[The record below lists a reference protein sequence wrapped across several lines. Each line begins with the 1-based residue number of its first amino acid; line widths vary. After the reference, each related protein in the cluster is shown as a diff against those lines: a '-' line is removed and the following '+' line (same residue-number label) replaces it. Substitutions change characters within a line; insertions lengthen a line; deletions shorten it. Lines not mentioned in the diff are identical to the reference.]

1 MHRKMPVIE
10 TKRLILREI
19 QLNDCVDM
27 FEYAQLPDFGPLAG
41 WQSHRS
47 VAETRSIIQL
57 FIDKKKYGQL
67 GTFAVILKE
76 ENKMIGTLELHTYF
90 RGFKAEL
97 GYSINP
103 RYQGKGYAT
112 EAAIE
117 AIIWGFEDLG
127 LARIE
132 CATYTHNISS
142 QKVCEKLH
150 FTYEGIRKKGY
161 QLYDGS
167 LHDIKCYGITEDE
180 YFSNYYQKI
189 IYNIKNK

>member
-1 MHRKMPVIE
+1 MNTKLPIIE

-19 QLNDCVDM
+19 NLNDCYDM
-27 FEYAQLPDFGPLAG
+27 YEYACLPTFGPMAG
-41 WQSHRS
+41 WQPHRS
-47 VAETRSIIQL
+47 IGETKSIIQL

-67 GTFAVILKE
+67 GTFAIILKN
-76 ENKMIGTLELHTYF
+76 ENKMIGTLELHTYI

-103 RYQGKGYAT
+103 KYQGNGYAT

-117 AIIWGFEDLG
+117 AIIWGFESLG

-132 CATYTHNISS
+132 CTSYTHNNSS
-142 QKVCEKLH
+142 QRVCQKLH
-150 FTYEGIRKKGY
+150 LTYEGIRKKGY

-167 LHDIKCYGITEDE
+167 LHDLKCYAITDDE
-180 YFSNYYQKI
+180 YFTNTYQKI
-189 IYNIKNK
+189 IYELKK

>member
-1 MHRKMPVIE
+1 MHIKLPVIE
-10 TKRLILREI
+10 TKRLLLREI
-19 QLNDCVDM
+19 RLSDCQDM
-27 FEYAQLPDFGPLAG
+27 YEYACLPHFGPMAG
-41 WQSHRS
+41 WQPHRNIG
-47 VAETRSIIQL
+47 ETEAIIQL

-90 RGFKAEL
+90 PKFKAEL

-117 AIIWGFEDLG
+117 ALIWGFEDLG

-132 CATYTHNISS
+132 CSTYTHNYSS

-150 FTYEGIRKKGY
+150 LNFEGIRKKGY

-167 LHDIKCYGITEDE
+167 LHDIKCYAITDDE
-180 YFSNYYQKI
+180 YFSNKYQKI
-189 IYNIKNK
+189 IYELKK

>member
-1 MHRKMPVIE
+1 MNTKLPIIE

-19 QLNDCVDM
+19 NLNDCIDM
-27 FEYAQLPDFGPLAG
+27 FEYAKLKDFGPMAG
-41 WQSHRS
+41 WQPHRS
-47 VAETRSIIQL
+47 VGETKSIIQL
-57 FIDKKKYGQL
+57 FHDKKKYGQL

-76 ENKMIGTLELHTYF
+76 ENKMIGTLELHTYV
-90 RGFKAEL
+90 RGYKAEL

-103 RYQGKGYAT
+103 KYQGCGYAT

-132 CATYTHNISS
+132 CSTYTHNISS
-142 QKVCEKLH
+142 QKVCEKLR
-150 FTYEGIRKKGY
+150 FTYEGVRKKGY

-167 LHDIKCYGITEDE
+167 LHDIKCYAITDDE
-180 YFSNYYQKI
+180 YFSNKYQKL
-189 IYNIKNK
+189 IYELKQ

>member
-1 MHRKMPVIE
+1 MAIRLPVIE
-10 TKRLILREI
+10 TKRLILREVR
-19 QLNDCVDM
+19 LSDCEDM
-27 FEYAQLPDFGPLAG
+27 FEYASLPTFGPMAG
-41 WQSHRS
+41 WQPHRT
-47 VAETRSIIQL
+47 VGETRSILQL
-57 FIDKKKYGQL
+57 FLDKKKYGQL

-76 ENKMIGTLELHTYF
+76 ENKMIGTLELHTYM

-103 RYQGKGYAT
+103 KYQGKGYAT

-132 CATYTHNISS
+132 CTTYVNNYSS
-142 QKVCEKLH
+142 QKVCHKLH
-150 FTYEGIRKKGY
+150 LTYEGIRRKGY

-167 LHDIKCYGITEDE
+167 FHDIKCYGITDEE
-180 YFSNYYQKI
+180 YFTSMYQNI
-189 IYNIKNK
+189 IKQIRN

>member
-1 MHRKMPVIE
+1 MNTKLPVIE

-19 QLNDCVDM
+19 RLSDCNDM
-27 FEYAQLPDFGPLAG
+27 FEYASLPWFGPMAG
-41 WQSHRS
+41 WQPHRT
-47 VAETRSIIQL
+47 VGETKSIIQL
-57 FIDKKKYGQL
+57 FLDKKKYGQL

-76 ENKMIGTLELHTYF
+76 ENKMIGTLELHTYM

-103 RYQGKGYAT
+103 KYQCKGYAT

-117 AIIWGFEDLG
+117 AITWGFEDLA

-132 CATYTHNISS
+132 CSAYSHNFSS

-150 FTYEGIRKKGY
+150 LTYEGIRKKGY

-167 LHDIKCYGITEDE
+167 LHDIKCYAITEDE
-180 YFSNYYQKI
+180 YFSNEYQKF
-189 IYNIKNK
+189 IYELKK

>member
-1 MHRKMPVIE
+1 MGKLPIIE

-19 QLNDCVDM
+19 RIDDCIDM
-27 FEYAQLPDFGPLAG
+27 FEYASLPGFGPVAG
-41 WQSHRS
+41 WQPHRS
-47 VAETRSIIQL
+47 IDETKSIIKL

-67 GTFAVILKE
+67 GTYAIVLKE
-76 ENKMIGTLELHTYF
+76 ENKMIGTLELHTYI

-103 RYQGKGYAT
+103 RYQNKGYAT
-112 EAAIE
+112 EASIE

-132 CATYTHNISS
+132 CTTYTHNFSS
-142 QKVCEKLH
+142 QKVCEKLR
-150 FTYEGIRKKGY
+150 FRFEGIRKKGY

-167 LHDIKCYGITEDE
+167 LHDLKCYAITDDE
-180 YFSNYYQKI
+180 YFSRNYQKFI
-189 IYNIKNK
+189 EQFKK

>member
-1 MHRKMPVIE
+1 MSRLPVIE
-10 TKRLILREI
+10 TKRLLLREI
-19 QLNDCVDM
+19 RLEDCKDM
-27 FEYAQLPDFGPLAG
+27 FEYANLPGFGPMAG
-41 WQSHRS
+41 WQPHRS
-47 VAETRSIIQL
+47 VAETKSIIQL

-76 ENKMIGTLELHTYF
+76 ENKMIGTLELHTYI

-117 AIIWGFEDLG
+117 AIVWGFEDLG
-127 LARIE
+127 LSRIE
-132 CATYTHNISS
+132 CTTYTYNFSS
-142 QKVCEKLH
+142 QKVCKKLH
-150 FTYEGIRKKGY
+150 LTYEGERKKGY

-167 LHDIKCYGITEDE
+167 VHDLACYAITDDE
-180 YFSNYYQKI
+180 YFSSKYQKI
-189 IYNIKNK
+189 LQQLRN

>member
-1 MHRKMPVIE
+1 MREKLPVIE

-19 QLNDCVDM
+19 QLDDCFDM
-27 FEYAQLPDFGPLAG
+27 FEYARLKDFGPMAG
-41 WQSHRS
+41 WQPHRS
-47 VAETRSIIQL
+47 VGETKSIIQL
-57 FIDKKKYGQL
+57 FHDKKKFGQL

-76 ENKMIGTLELHTYF
+76 ENKMIGTLELHTYI
-90 RGFKAEL
+90 RGYKAEL

-103 RYQGKGYAT
+103 MYQGKGYAT
-112 EAAIE
+112 EASIE

-132 CATYTHNISS
+132 CSTYTHNISS
-142 QKVCEKLH
+142 QRVCEKLR

-167 LHDIKCYGITEDE
+167 LHDLKCYAITDDE
-180 YFSNYYQKI
+180 YFTNKYQKI
-189 IYNIKNK
+189 IYELKK

>member
-1 MHRKMPVIE
+1 MHTKLPVIE
-10 TKRLILREI
+10 TKRLLLREI
-19 QLNDCVDM
+19 QLSDCQDM
-27 FEYAQLPDFGPLAG
+27 FEYASLPGFGPMAG
-41 WQSHRS
+41 WQPHRT
-47 VAETRSIIQL
+47 VGETKSIIQL

-76 ENKMIGTLELHTYF
+76 ENKMIGTLELHTYI

-112 EAAIE
+112 EAAVEVIT
-117 AIIWGFEDLG
+117 WGFEDLC

-132 CATYTHNISS
+132 CTTYTHNFSS

-150 FTYEGIRKKGY
+150 LTYEGIRRKGY

-167 LHDIKCYGITEDE
+167 LHDLECYAITEDE
-180 YFSNYYQKI
+180 YFTNTYQKI
-189 IYNIKNK
+189 LHNIRK